1 MVNSVGSS
9 DKRKRGVVLS
19 AQGWQRLRAAEQMS
33 AAQHNSGNTYTLDQL
48 CSITGLSPNTL
59 VKARRRQKPVDLT
72 TLAVYFNAFDL
83 SLVSEDYLAPED
95 VHTPGL
101 AAQQQRGPLS
111 GPIPLE
117 SPFYLYRPAVEQ
129 LCTQEILSPGAMVRI
144 KAPRQFGKTSLIN
157 IILNYAEERQLRT
170 AVVSLQAINRQH
182 LAEGNSFLRWFCAS
196 TARSLGLPNELETRW
211 DDVFG
216 GSYACT
222 DYFETYLLAATEQPL
237 LLVIDD
243 LDELFLYEQVATDFF
258 GMLRAWYEQGRYGS
272 GQGLWQQLRLVMAHS
287 TDVWLPLSLH
297 QSPFNVGLSIDLP
310 PFSITQVHDLAAR
323 YGLALADGDMAVL
336 MNLVGGHPHLTQLS
350 LFHLKQGMVLKD
362 LVDQATAYDS
372 IYVSHLQHLMQLLS
386 DVPELL
392 EAIKQVASQP
402 LGTKL
407 PPRVAFR
414 LQGLGLVQFHQ
425 QCAVMSCDLYRRYFA
440 GLQEELC

>member
-1 MVNSVGSS
+1 
-9 DKRKRGVVLS
+9 
-19 AQGWQRLRAAEQMS
+19 
-33 AAQHNSGNTYTLDQL
+33 
-48 CSITGLSPNTL
+48 
-59 VKARRRQKPVDLT
+59 
-72 TLAVYFNAFDL
+72 
-83 SLVSEDYLAPED
+83 
-95 VHTPGL
+95 
-101 AAQQQRGPLS
+101 
-111 GPIPLE
+111 
-117 SPFYLYRPAVEQ
+117 
-129 LCTQEILSPGAMVRI
+129 
-144 KAPRQFGKTSLIN
+144 
-157 IILNYAEERQLRT
+157 
-170 AVVSLQAINRQH
+170 
-182 LAEGNSFLRWFCAS
+182 
-196 TARSLGLPNELETRW
+196 
-211 DDVFG
+211 
-216 GSYACT
+216 
-222 DYFETYLLAATEQPL
+222 
-237 LLVIDD
+237 
-243 LDELFLYEQVATDFF
+243 
-258 GMLRAWYEQGRYGS
+258 
-272 GQGLWQQLRLVMAHS
+272 MAHS